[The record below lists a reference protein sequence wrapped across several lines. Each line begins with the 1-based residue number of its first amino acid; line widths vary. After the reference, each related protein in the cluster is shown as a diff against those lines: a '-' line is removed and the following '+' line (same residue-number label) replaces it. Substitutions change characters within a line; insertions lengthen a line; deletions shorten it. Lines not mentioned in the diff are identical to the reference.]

1 MFVNDFLHVIR
12 NRSRNPQLR
21 NLERVVLAN
30 QFRTGCKLIRVA
42 VNSSNVLFGGWKLN
56 NGRRTIKRKRGEQ
69 RKGKTPNGEDW
80 NSVSISISFEV
91 EFSWLRSSS
100 GRQPRARP
108 SFLFENSASSWN
120 ICHSLSRCH
129 RLMTSWLPLS
139 FCSYLRLQR
148 NISTDSGNFFFKS
161 TQTLLSLLWIIMA

>member
-1 MFVNDFLHVIR
+1 M
-12 NRSRNPQLR
+12 
-21 NLERVVLAN
+21 
-30 QFRTGCKLIRVA
+30 
-42 VNSSNVLFGGWKLN
+42 NSNSVHFGGWKLN

-129 RLMTSWLPLS
+129 RLMTSWLPSVLLVFANS
-139 FCSYLRLQR
+139 TKYFDWFRKLFLQINTDFIILAVNYNDLTRDYYWINYWIYWAIWFDSYVRGIRYRCRLG
-148 NISTDSGNFFFKS
+148 I
-161 TQTLLSLLWIIMA
+161 